1 MLETKTKRYSFLTHS
16 VYTIDRSM
24 DLGGFVRGSAGQKSL
39 TRSKGGRSG
48 TNSPEAEA
56 FSLNYKLIL
65 VF

>member
-16 VYTIDRSM
+16 ESLDRSM

>member
-1 MLETKTKRYSFLTHS
+1 
-16 VYTIDRSM
+16 M